1 MSTRPRTRADAQGR
15 GLDDGP
21 ETERPWSSVT
31 GTRPTTR
38 DVSSEQSRRERP
50 LKVTVQYVAID
61 GSDGEALEQCQ
72 IAAIR
77 RALAWLASHP
87 GSEGDVA
94 TE

>member
-1 MSTRPRTRADAQGR
+1 M
-15 GLDDGP
+15 
-21 ETERPWSSVT
+21 
-31 GTRPTTR
+31 
-38 DVSSEQSRRERP
+38 
-50 LKVTVQYVAID
+50 TVQYVAID